1 MPKRQSTAAA
11 SAKKPVKVVVEQAD
25 LRAVR
30 ADLLVV
36 DAFEGAESLGGV
48 SAVVDKASGGPLAR
62 VLAAGDFKGK
72 FKETVLVHPT
82 RGSAKRVMLVGL
94 GQVDKLTVDH
104 VRRVAA
110 VIARRARDLGV
121 KEVHCALPGVGRP
134 AGAKPGRV
142 SGGASAAASA
152 RGGKA
157 KPVDGG
163 PALDPAAVGEAFAE
177 GALLGLYTFDFYK
190 GTAKGAKGDVAKG
203 AKKPELARIV
213 LVEKH
218 AAHAKAAREGV
229 ARGAIIAEATNLC
242 RDYAAYSSDEA
253 APERYGERAKTLA
266 REHGLTASV
275 LGKREIQALG
285 MGGLLAVNQG
295 SVREPRFVVLE
306 HAPRGA
312 KHTVCLVGKGICFDS
327 GGISIKPSDKMEDM
341 KMDKSGASA
350 VIGAVVAAA
359 RLKLPVRV
367 VAIAPFTDNLPSGS
381 AYKPGDIVRTMNGK
395 TIEVVNTDA
404 EGRVIL
410 ADALHYATR
419 YDPAAVVEL
428 STLTGACPIAVGHL
442 VIAGMGNS
450 DALMAQLQKAGAA
463 TMERVHPLPF
473 LEEYGEMVKSKVADV
488 KNSAGRIGGSITAGK
503 FLENFIGDHPWVH
516 LDIAA
521 TAWHEGPTPRFN
533 DEYTPEY
540 ATGVGVRLLV
550 RWLRDFEAPTWTPKP
565 KKDSGAPRAEKDR
578 RTRNRRADQAPARVA
593 S

>member
-1 MPKRQSTAAA
+1 MPKRSPATATPE
-11 SAKKPVKVVVEQAD
+11 KKTVRVVVTEDDITQVD
-25 LRAVR
+25 SELV
-30 ADLLVV
+30 VV
-36 DAFEGAESLGGV
+36 DAFEGAKELGGV
-48 SAVVDKASGGPLAR
+48 SAAVDKAAGGPLSR
-62 VLAAGDFKGK
+62 VLAAGDFKGT
-72 FKETVLVHPT
+72 FKEVVLVHPT
-82 RGSAKRVMLVGL
+82 KGKAKRVMLVGL
-94 GQVDKLTVDH
+94 GEVAKLTPDR

-134 AGAKPGRV
+134 AGVK
-142 SGGASAAASA
+142 A
-152 RGGKA
+152 RG

-163 PALDPAAVGEAFAE
+163 PGMDAGLVGEAFAE
-177 GALLGLYTFDFYK
+177 GALLGLYTFDFYRGEK
-190 GTAKGAKGDVAKG
+190 AREEAD
-203 AKKPELARIV
+203 KKSKLARIV
-213 LVEKH
+213 LVERDAGH
-218 AAHAKAAREGV
+218 ARAAKEGV
-229 ARGAIIAEATNLC
+229 ERGAIIAEATNLC

-253 APERYGERAKTLA
+253 APERYGERAQALA
-266 REHGLTASV
+266 REHGLKATV
-275 LGKREIQALG
+275 LKKADIQKLG
-285 MGGLLAVNQG
+285 MGGLLAVSQG

-306 HAPRGA
+306 HDPKGA
-312 KHTVCLVGKGICFDS
+312 KTTVCLVGKGICFDS

-359 RLKLPVRV
+359 RLGLPIRV

-381 AYKPGDIVRTMNGK
+381 AYKPGDIVRTMSGK
-395 TIEVVNTDA
+395 TIEIVNTDA

-410 ADALHYATR
+410 SDALHYAAR
-419 YDPAAVVEL
+419 YEPAAVVEL

-450 DALMAQLQKAGAA
+450 DALMQQLQKAGQA

-473 LEEYGEMVKSKVADV
+473 LDEYGEMVKSKVADV

-533 DEYTPEY
+533 DEYSPEY

-550 RWLRDFEAPTWTPKP
+550 QWLREFTPPAWTHKE
-565 KKDSGAPRAEKDR
+565 KKDSGAPKAEKDHR
-578 RTRNRRADQAPARVA
+578 VRNRAADRAPARVDA